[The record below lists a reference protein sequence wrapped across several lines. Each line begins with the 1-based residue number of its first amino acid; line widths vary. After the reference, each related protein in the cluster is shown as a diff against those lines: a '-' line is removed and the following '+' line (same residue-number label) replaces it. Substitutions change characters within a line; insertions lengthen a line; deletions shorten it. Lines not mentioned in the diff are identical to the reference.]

1 MKKTAIALAVAAIAA
16 APLTAQAVE
25 TYASVRIG
33 LERFDG
39 GSTIEEDGST
49 TDHEA
54 STTIRGFASRLGFK
68 GETDLGNGMTGFGK
82 YEFGV
87 GTEGSGTNVTRRHA
101 LVGLKGDFGSLTLGQ
116 TYHTWYNMVVGQ
128 SDMPWWGN
136 NQGFVGLAYTGRT
149 AQAATYKG
157 DFGGVGVGATVYM
170 DNSTPGGAATDAE
183 DVDGIEAAVS
193 FMAGPAYI
201 GIGMQDLETNA
212 DAATGIA
219 VNVPVGPVDLRG
231 NLVTQGDDTSVHVY
245 AGFGNAYL
253 DYGQNDIDATG
264 NTPFGFTLGYTH
276 SIGPQTTAWFE
287 FQSVDD
293 DDGSD
298 AATVVR
304 AVLKYDM

>member
-1 MKKTAIALAVAAIAA
+1 MKKTAIALAVAAVAA

-33 LERFDG
+33 VDVADDG
-39 GSTIEEDGST
+39 NDLTEDQ
-49 TDHEA
+49 
-54 STTIRGFASRLGFK
+54 TTIHGFASRLGFK
-68 GETDLGNGMTGFGK
+68 GETDLGNGLTGFGK
-82 YEFGV
+82 YEFGI
-87 GTEGSGTNVTRRHA
+87 GTEGAGTNVSRRHA

-128 SDMPWWGN
+128 SDLPWWGN
-136 NQGFVGLAYTGRT
+136 NQVFVGLAYTGRT
-149 AQAATYKG
+149 AQGATYKG

-170 DNSTPGGAATDAE
+170 DNSTTD
-183 DVDGIEAAVS
+183 DVDGVEAAVS
-193 FMAGPAYI
+193 FMAGPAYVAI
-201 GIGMQDLETNA
+201 GVQDLEVND
-212 DAATGIA
+212 DAATGVA

-231 NLVTQGDDTSVHVY
+231 NVVVQGDDTSIHIY

-264 NTPFGFTLGYTH
+264 TTPFGVTLGYTH

-287 FQSVDD
+287 FQSVDG
-293 DDGSD
+293 DDGGD
-298 AATVVR
+298 AATNLR